1 MKIDKWK
8 HLGITFALCS
18 VLIPL
23 ATVFFGA
30 IGVLYATGVIFALIF
45 GKEAYD
51 KVKGGAID
59 RWDIAIA
66 LLAWFTYTVFFLI
79 HLDNL

>member
-18 VLIPL
+18 ISMPI
-23 ATVFFGA
+23 ATVFLGA
-30 IGVLYATGVIFALIF
+30 VGVLYATGVVWALIF

-51 KVKGGAID
+51 KVKGMRG
-59 RWDIAIA
+59 RVG
-66 LLAWFTYTVFFLI
+66 FTS
-79 HLDNL
+79 

>member
-18 VLIPL
+18 ISMPI
-23 ATVFFGA
+23 ATVFFKG
-30 IGVLYATGVIFALIF
+30 IGVLYTSTIILALIV

-51 KVKGGAID
+51 KVKGAKID
-59 RWDIAIA
+59 KWDIAVSVG
-66 LLAWFTYTVFFLI
+66 AWFTYTVFFLI